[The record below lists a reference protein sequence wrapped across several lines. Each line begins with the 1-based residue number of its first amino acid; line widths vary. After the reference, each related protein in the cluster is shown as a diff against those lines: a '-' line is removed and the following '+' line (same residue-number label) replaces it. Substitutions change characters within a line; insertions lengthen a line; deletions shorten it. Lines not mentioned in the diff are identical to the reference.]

1 MSETIILIVDDLLFL
16 PRLETGLRHLGYTP
30 LTASN
35 ETELSQAL
43 FTAPVLVIIDLFSQ
57 SFKWERLVRFVKG
70 PGKKAVHVPV
80 LGFGPH
86 VDLALREQ
94 ALAAGCNA
102 VVGRGAIA
110 SQLSHLVEKH
120 KWVIDT
126 QRCQESPPPLL
137 WEGIKLFNQGDYFE
151 CHEIIEAAWN
161 KEADSVRVM
170 YQGILQI
177 GVACYHVKNKNWRG
191 AMKVLERGVPK
202 VGRFAPSCMGIN
214 IAQLL
219 ADAEAIRQE
228 LLRLGPHWQ
237 GDFDP
242 GLFPTI
248 QATPPPASLLSN
260 AIDLYPSA

>member
-1 MSETIILIVDDLLFL
+1 MNETIILIVDDLLFL
-16 PRLETGLRHLGYTP
+16 PRLEAELRRLGYTP
-30 LTASN
+30 LTAAN
-35 ETELSQAL
+35 ESELSRAL
-43 FTAPVLVIIDLFSQ
+43 FTAPVLVIVDLFSR
-57 SFKWERLVRFVKG
+57 SFNWERLVRFVKG

-94 ALAAGCNA
+94 ALAAGCNV

-110 SQLSHLVEKH
+110 GQLPHLVEKH
-120 KWVIDT
+120 KWVINKS
-126 QRCQESPPPLL
+126 RCQQTPPPLL
-137 WEGIKLFNQGDYFE
+137 WTGIKLFNQGDYFE

-161 KEADSVRVM
+161 EEPDPVRIM

-202 VGRFAPSCMGIN
+202 IGRFAPSCMGIN

-228 LLRLGPHWQ
+228 LVRLGPNWQ

-242 GLFPTI
+242 NLFPII
-248 QATPPPASLLSN
+248 QAAPPASSF
-260 AIDLYPSA
+260 AMVIDL